1 MNLNGEWNRE
11 EFIRREENISHQ
23 ALETEFAFYLA
34 VKAGNLKVVEDNCN
48 HGEFVKAAH
57 SVSLSRQSIQN
68 LRYHFIITTAMITR
82 FCTEG
87 GMELEQAYRLSD
99 FFIRKMDKMDRFE
112 DIVKLHR
119 TMVMDYTEKMQTLRK
134 KAVPSRPVRQCIDY
148 IYKNLHQR
156 ITVKMLA
163 KQVGM
168 TPSYLSK
175 QFRGEM
181 QISIGDYINRAK
193 IEAAQN
199 MLLYSEYSLTEI
211 ANYLDYSSQS
221 YFIQIFRQVVGI
233 TPGKYRK
240 QHFRDGWMKQ

>member
-1 MNLNGEWNRE
+1 
-11 EFIRREENISHQ
+11 
-23 ALETEFAFYLA
+23 
-34 VKAGNLKVVEDNCN
+34 
-48 HGEFVKAAH
+48 
-57 SVSLSRQSIQN
+57 
-68 LRYHFIITTAMITR
+68 
-82 FCTEG
+82 
-87 GMELEQAYRLSD
+87 MELEQAYRLSD

>member
-1 MNLNGEWNRE
+1 
-11 EFIRREENISHQ
+11 
-23 ALETEFAFYLA
+23 
-34 VKAGNLKVVEDNCN
+34 
-48 HGEFVKAAH
+48 
-57 SVSLSRQSIQN
+57 
-68 LRYHFIITTAMITR
+68 
-82 FCTEG
+82 
-87 GMELEQAYRLSD
+87 
-99 FFIRKMDKMDRFE
+99 
-112 DIVKLHR
+112 
-119 TMVMDYTEKMQTLRK
+119 
-134 KAVPSRPVRQCIDY
+134 
-148 IYKNLHQR
+148 
-156 ITVKMLA
+156 MLA